1 MKIFKIF
8 QKVFKNFFESILTPQ
23 VDDVSLG
30 PFERA
35 KSLDYG
41 LNCKSAEPDHFNLK
55 GLPED
60 FKKKVELLLRA
71 DHEDEGGLFNLF
83 TKILRNF

>member
-1 MKIFKIF
+1 M
-8 QKVFKNFFESILTPQ
+8 
-23 VDDVSLG
+23 SLG

-83 TKILRNF
+83 TKLLNFFRSSDPSLITDF